1 MSERNVAGS
10 GRGSRYTILKTLLG
24 FAIAILLVGLLGFVI
39 GWEQTLRRLR
49 TAEFEWVVLACLSTV
64 LCLAAWTKTW
74 QLVLGATGVS
84 VPYRK
89 LVVTFF
95 AATFANY
102 VTPMGQAGGEP
113 FIAYILS
120 RDTEAT
126 YEQSLASVVTAD
138 LIRLLPFF
146 TVGGIGVGY
155 LLVTAQL
162 SGTVERLALILVAL
176 AVVLPLTTAL
186 SWRFRVRF
194 RGAVLWVLRPITAR
208 TRLSI
213 ESVRDRIDRLYDSIE
228 VIAGSRRR
236 LFVSVV
242 FAYAGWILFALPLYF
257 AALSVDI
264 PLSILLVCFAVPV
277 SVIAGSTP
285 LPGGL
290 AAIEGTL
297 VVLLSVLAGL
307 TTADALA
314 VTTIYRLTS
323 YWFVVAVGGIAALW
337 VLRRV

>member
-1 MSERNVAGS
+1 MSDGRQFVEFATREALVKTGVGFLVA
-10 GRGSRYTILKTLLG
+10 LG
-24 FAIAILLVGLLGFVI
+24 FLYLVTVGLGVEAVSQALAG
-39 GWEQTLRRLR
+39 
-49 TAEFEWVVLACLSTV
+49 AELEWVALGCLSTTI
-64 LCLAAWTKTW
+64 CLASWGKAW
-74 QLVLGATGVS
+74 QVVLRVVGIE
-84 VPYRK
+84 VPYRR
-89 LVVTFF
+89 LVGTYF

-102 VTPMGQAGGEP
+102 VTPLGQAGGEP

-155 LLVTAQL
+155 LLFTAQL
-162 SGTVERLALILVAL
+162 SGTIERLALILVAL
-176 AVVLPLTTAL
+176 AVVLPLATAL

-194 RGAVLWVLRPITAR
+194 REAVLWVLRPITAR

-213 ESVRDRIDRLYDSIE
+213 ESVRDRINRLYDSIE

-236 LFVSVV
+236 LFVSIV
-242 FAYAGWILFALPLYF
+242 FSYAGWILFALPLYF